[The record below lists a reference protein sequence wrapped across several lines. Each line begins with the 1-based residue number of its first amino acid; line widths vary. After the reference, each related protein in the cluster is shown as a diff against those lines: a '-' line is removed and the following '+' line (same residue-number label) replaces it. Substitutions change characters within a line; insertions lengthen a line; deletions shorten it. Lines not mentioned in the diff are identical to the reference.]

1 MEDQAEKKKQE
12 DLKKQQEAREQEKI
26 RKQEELMEK
35 EEQRRQEKIRKQ
47 EELKETVKKKKEQK
61 KREGVLLT
69 CQVCGYS
76 WHYKGNR
83 RKYATCPDCTNN
95 VPIEG
100 RPNTD
105 RTIDTQPLPTTTEVP
120 YSC

>member
-1 MEDQAEKKKQE
+1 
-12 DLKKQQEAREQEKI
+12 
-26 RKQEELMEK
+26 
-35 EEQRRQEKIRKQ
+35 
-47 EELKETVKKKKEQK
+47 
-61 KREGVLLT
+61 
-69 CQVCGYS
+69 
-76 WHYKGNR
+76 
-83 RKYATCPDCTNN
+83 